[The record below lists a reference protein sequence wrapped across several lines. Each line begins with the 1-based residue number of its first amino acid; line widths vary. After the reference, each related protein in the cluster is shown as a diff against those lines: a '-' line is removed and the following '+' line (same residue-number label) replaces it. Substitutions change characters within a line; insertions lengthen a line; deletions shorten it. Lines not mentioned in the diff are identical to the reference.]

1 MGKKSKNKSTH
12 IDLTEMPEAIPVASV
27 FALLTGKADDLFK
40 LLSKKIQN
48 NKIKLLIK
56 SKKTNDKVSIVI
68 PKEYLE
74 FNKIP
79 YKDPV
84 IPNSK
89 AIFGML
95 MNKVHTHEILA
106 IMDNLWTDKV
116 LVVLKDKQAIDII
129 GVQVNTKEIEFSEL
143 FNNKINN
150 EYDVEQIN
158 IWRPSEI
165 CQEVKTKV
173 NLLKFKGNQMTVS
186 Q

>member
-1 MGKKSKNKSTH
+1 MGKQSRNKSTH

-27 FALLTGKADDLFK
+27 FALLTGKADDVFK

-48 NKIKLLIK
+48 DKIKLLIK

-68 PKEYLE
+68 PKTYLE

-79 YKDPV
+79 YKDPS

-89 AIFGML
+89 MIFGIL
-95 MNKVHTHEILA
+95 MNKVHSHEILA
-106 IMDNLWTDKV
+106 ILDNLWEDKC
-116 LVVLKDKQAIDII
+116 LVVLKDKEAVDII
-129 GVQVNTKEIEFSEL
+129 GVQVNKKEIEFSEL

-150 EYDVEQIN
+150 KYDVEQIK